1 MTDPTQPRWSP
12 AARLFIDDPS
22 RYATI
27 ATIDEDGT
35 PLQAVVWYD
44 LTDQGIVINSRLGR
58 RWPAN
63 LQRDPRISL
72 SVSEANDY
80 VAVRGRAEVIATGP
94 QALADIQALAR
105 RYGGAPSE
113 FEGQERITFLIRPD
127 HIATHGRIA

>member
-1 MTDPTQPRWSP
+1 MTDPTQPRWTP
-12 AARLFIDDPS
+12 AARAFIDDPS

-27 ATIDEDGT
+27 ATIGEDGM
-35 PLQAVVWYD
+35 PLQAVVWYGLD
-44 LTDQGIVINSRLGR
+44 DQGIVINSRLGR

-72 SVSEANDY
+72 SVSEADDY

-105 RYGGAPSE
+105 RYGGAPAG
-113 FEGQERITFLIRPD
+113 FDGQDRITFLVHPE